1 MLSVFRLNRL
11 KAQYGVQALKKE
23 KRSKTMSVHL
33 IVYILSR
40 RASVLSRG
48 VARWKVWGN
57 PIYSLKSIHA
67 AHSLPIYSIKESQ
80 KESVK
85 KSQKNSVFCTIPDGP
100 EYSGWNPDGRKI
112 PDEFR
117 VNSEVTQNPLGMG
130 FEIGLENSGRFE
142 IFPQNSGS
150 IPSVRIGSEKF
161 RIYFGRQ
168 NPGKNS

>member
-1 MLSVFRLNRL
+1 MISYHVLSVFGLNWL

-23 KRSKTMSVHL
+23 KRSKTMSVDL

-48 VARWKVWGN
+48 IAQWKVLGN
-57 PIYSLKSIHA
+57 TLYSLKSIHA
-67 AHSLPIYSIKESQ
+67 PPQHSYLSYQRISKRIFKNIS
-80 KESVK
+80 
-85 KSQKNSVFCTIPDGP
+85 KNSVFCTIPDGP

-130 FEIGLENSGRFE
+130 FGIGPEWSGNFWTVR
-142 IFPQNSGS
+142 NWSG
-150 IPSVRIGSEKF
+150 KF
-161 RIYFGRQ
+161 RIYYGQ
-168 NPGKNS
+168 LNPGKNG